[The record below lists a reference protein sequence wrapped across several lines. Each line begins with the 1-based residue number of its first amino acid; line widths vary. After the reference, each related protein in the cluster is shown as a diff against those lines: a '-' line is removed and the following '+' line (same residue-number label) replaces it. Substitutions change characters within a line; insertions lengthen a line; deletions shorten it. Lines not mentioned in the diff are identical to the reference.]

1 MKAKNK
7 IIQGA
12 VDYKNI
18 VSEAG
23 EKEEE
28 EIDIS
33 EIPDLI

>member
-18 VSEAG
+18 VSETG

-28 EIDIS
+28 IDLS